1 MLDDG
6 VKVIS
11 NRTLDNKTIKLT
23 DDKTAIEVKVSQDDD
38 NAVKVSEDGIYVPA
52 GILLT
57 DLSGQPIG
65 RLVAE

>member
-52 GILLT
+52 GDFINRF
-57 DLSGQPIG
+57 IG
-65 RLVAE
+65 SAYQLNNK

>member
-52 GILLT
+52 GYIINRF
-57 DLSGQPIG
+57 IG
-65 RLVAE
+65 SAYRKVSS